1 MPDPAVSPDPAAPD
15 SAATPEGG
23 SESAATRPPEAADA
37 AEAEAFADASHVSA
51 DQDYGASQIQVLEG
65 MDAVR
70 KRPAMYIGDTFERG
84 YHHCVYEVV
93 DNSIDEAMAGFCT
106 HVDVTL
112 NADGSCTVRD
122 DGRGIPVDM
131 HPTEHRPAVEVVLTV
146 LHAGGKFGNGGY
158 KVSGGLHGVGV
169 SCVNALSDWLEVE
182 VKRGGKIHRMRFSRG
197 RVTKPLEV
205 VGACP
210 EDETGTTVSFHLDKD
225 IFHDDQGNTYDFK
238 WEILAKRFKEL
249 SFLNPGV
256 TINFLDENTGKKET
270 YYHKDGIVGFIRS
283 VTKGRPSI
291 EPDPQVRDA
300 KLPCDRAEVI
310 SVKGVEE
317 GVSAEIAMQYVDEKY
332 DESIFTFANNIN
344 TIEGGTHLSGFS
356 SALTGMVNNYAPANK
371 LLKENEENL
380 AGEDIREGIVCV
392 ISVKV
397 PNPQFEG
404 QTKTKLGNSNV
415 AGIVQRLVGSK
426 LKDYFDQNPKVAQA
440 IVTKAVGSQ
449 RARFA
454 ARKARE
460 MARNDNKKLGKFLGK
475 LKDCSSRNRDE
486 CELFL
491 VEGDSAGG
499 SAMKGRD
506 TRTQAILPLR
516 GKVLNVQKARIDRIL
531 ANQEIHSLISAIGGG
546 FGNNEFDVSKIRYDK
561 VVIMTDADVDGAHIR
576 TLLLTFFYNQMR
588 PLIEHGHVYIAQ
600 PPLYGIKKNKTIEY
614 IESDAKLTA
623 RLIALGAEEFRFE
636 SADGASKVENRDM
649 PELLRAL
656 AASEDLC
663 NRLVKQNVDIR
674 GFFAARDP
682 ASGDFPRFRVI
693 SDVDG
698 NPVEHYVFKQS
709 EVDAIKK
716 QTAAT
721 LAGLAAPPAQEE
733 APLREGGG
741 GEAAGESTP
750 YADPEGS
757 AGPAPSGPAAAFSAA
772 LASLDEPENPNFTC
786 TEILQ
791 SGTLRRN
798 MDTLKELYSLPASAF
813 WGADGETLGTI
824 TDTKGAAVPVA
835 SLMDLLEQVRARG
848 RRGLTIQRYKGLGEM
863 DWDQLYDTTMDPARR
878 KMLKVSLDSA
888 VDADKTFSLLMG
900 DEVAP
905 RRNWIETNALMAN
918 IDA

>member
-1 MPDPAVSPDPAAPD
+1 MSDPSDPALSPAAL
-15 SAATPEGG
+15 SAAAE
-23 SESAATRPPEAADA
+23 EADFAA
-37 AEAEAFADASHVSA
+37 ASHVSE
-51 DQDYGASQIQVLEG
+51 DQDYGAGQIQVLEG
-65 MDAVR
+65 MEAVR

-182 VKRGGKIHRMRFSRG
+182 VRRDGKVHRMRFSRG
-197 RVTKPLEV
+197 HVTKPLEV

-210 EDETGTTVSFHLDKD
+210 AEETGTTVTFHLDKE

-238 WEILAKRFKEL
+238 WEILSKRFKEL

-256 TINFLDENTGKKET
+256 TINFADENTGKKET

-291 EPDPQVRDA
+291 EPDPAVRDA
-300 KLPCDRAEVI
+300 KLPCDLAEVI
-310 SVKGVEE
+310 SVKGVED
-317 GVSAEIAMQYVDEKY
+317 GVSAEIALQYVDEKY

-344 TIEGGTHLSGFS
+344 TIEGGTHLSGFC
-356 SALTGMVNNYAPANK
+356 SALTGMVNNYARANK
-371 LLKENEENL
+371 LLKESEENL
-380 AGEDIREGIVCV
+380 AGEDIREGVVCV

-600 PPLYGIKKNKTIEY
+600 PPLYGIKKNKNIEY
-614 IESDAKLTA
+614 IESDVKLTA
-623 RLIALGAEEFRFE
+623 RLIALGAEEFSFA
-636 SADGASKVENRDM
+636 SADGASKVESRDM
-649 PELLRAL
+649 PDLLRAL

-674 GFFAARDP
+674 RYFRERNAA
-682 ASGDFPRFRVI
+682 GEFPRFRVL
-693 SDVDG
+693 SDTDG
-698 NPVEHYVFKQS
+698 NPVETYAFKQS
-709 EVDAIKK
+709 EVDAIKR
-716 QTAAT
+716 QTAAA
-721 LAGLAAPPAQEE
+721 LAGLSEPPAEESTDGRAPSRPEGGSGAAEAPEGLAEAAP
-733 APLREGGG
+733 
-741 GEAAGESTP
+741 AASP
-750 YADPEGS
+750 FA
-757 AGPAPSGPAAAFSAA
+757 AA

-791 SGTLRRN
+791 AGTLRRN
-798 MDTLKELYSLPASAF
+798 MDTLAELYHLPASAF
-813 WGADGETLGTI
+813 WGAEGATIGTI

-900 DEVAP
+900 VEVAP

>member
-1 MPDPAVSPDPAAPD
+1 MSDPADNATTETAAAREAGSVPGA
-15 SAATPEGG
+15 SAPG
-23 SESAATRPPEAADA
+23 A
-37 AEAEAFADASHVSA
+37 AESDEAFAAASHVSE
-51 DQDYGASQIQVLEG
+51 DQDYGAGQIQVLEG
-65 MDAVR
+65 MEAVR

-112 NADGSCTVRD
+112 NADGSCTVKD
-122 DGRGIPVDM
+122 DGRGIPVDE

-182 VKRGGKIHRMRFSRG
+182 VRRDGKIHRMRFSRG
-197 RVTKPLEV
+197 HVTKPLEV
-205 VGACP
+205 VGSCP
-210 EDETGTTVSFHLDKD
+210 AEETGTTVTFHLDKE

-238 WEILAKRFKEL
+238 WDILAKRFKEL

-256 TINFLDENTGKKET
+256 TINFADENTGKKET
-270 YYHKDGIVGFIRS
+270 YFHKDGIVGFIRS
-283 VTKGRPSI
+283 VTKGRASI
-291 EPDPQVRDA
+291 EPDPAVRDA

-310 SVKGVEE
+310 SVKGVED
-317 GVSAEIAMQYVDEKY
+317 GVSAEIALQYVDEKY

-344 TIEGGTHLSGFS
+344 TIEGGTHLSGFC
-356 SALTGMVNNYAPANK
+356 SALTGMVNDYARRNK
-371 LLKENEENL
+371 LLKESEENL

-415 AGIVQRLVGSK
+415 AGIVQRLVNSK
-426 LKDYFDQNPKVAQA
+426 LKDYFAENPKVAQA
-440 IVTKAVGSQ
+440 IVQKAVGSQ

-561 VVIMTDADVDGAHIR
+561 IVIMTDADVDGAHIR

-600 PPLYGIKKNKTIEY
+600 PPLYGIKKNKSIEY
-614 IESDAKLTA
+614 IESDVKLTA
-623 RLIALGAEEFRFE
+623 RLIALGAEEFTFA
-636 SADGASKVENRDM
+636 SADGASRVESRDM
-649 PELLRAL
+649 PDLLRAL

-674 GFFAARDP
+674 RYFAERDP
-682 ASGDFPRFRVI
+682 ATGEFPHFRVI
-693 SDVDG
+693 SDTDG
-698 NPVEHYVFKQS
+698 NPVETYVFKQE
-709 EVDAIKK
+709 EVDRIKRA
-716 QTAAT
+716 TAAA
-721 LAGLAAPPAQEE
+721 LAGVEDPGEESPDGRAQSRPEGGSGAAEAPDTDGEEGRAAP
-733 APLREGGG
+733 
-741 GEAAGESTP
+741 
-750 YADPEGS
+750 DPF
-757 AGPAPSGPAAAFSAA
+757 AAA

-791 SGTLRRN
+791 SATLRRN
-798 MDTLKELYSLPASAF
+798 MDTLRELYRFNTGDF
-813 WGADGETLGTI
+813 WGAEGATIGTI
-824 TDTKGAAVPVA
+824 TDTKGNATPVE

-848 RRGLTIQRYKGLGEM
+848 RKGLTIQRYKGLGEM
-863 DWDQLYDTTMDPARR
+863 DWDQLYDTTMDPAKR

-905 RRNWIETNALMAN
+905 RRNWIESNALMAN

>member
-1 MPDPAVSPDPAAPD
+1 M
-15 SAATPEGG
+15 TPEEQ
-23 SESAATRPPEAADA
+23 SPAPETRPQDAAA
-37 AEAEAFADASHVSA
+37 AEAAFESASRVDSS
-51 DQDYGASQIQVLEG
+51 QDYGASQIQVLEG

-84 YHHCVYEVV
+84 FHHCVYEVV
-93 DNSIDEAMAGFCT
+93 DNSIDEAMAGYCT

-112 NADGSCTVRD
+112 NADGSCTVKD

-182 VKRGGKIHRMRFSRG
+182 VKRGGKVHRMRFSRG

-205 VGACP
+205 VGDCP
-210 EDETGTTVSFHLDKD
+210 ATETGTTVTFHLDKE
-225 IFHDDQGNTYDFK
+225 IFHDEQGNAYDFK
-238 WEILAKRFKEL
+238 WDILSKRFKEL

-256 TINFLDENTGKKET
+256 EIRFADENTGKKET
-270 YYHKDGIVGFIRS
+270 YLHKDGIVGFIRS
-283 VTKGRPSI
+283 VTHGRSSI
-291 EPDPQVRDA
+291 EPDPNVRDA
-300 KLPCDRAEVI
+300 RLPCDLAEVI

-356 SALTGMVNNYAPANK
+356 SALTGMVNNYARANK
-371 LLKENEENL
+371 LLKDNEENL

-426 LKDYFDQNPKVAQA
+426 LKDYFDQNPRVAQA
-440 IVTKAVGSQ
+440 IVQKAVGSQ
-449 RARFA
+449 QARLA

-460 MARNDNKKLGKFLGK
+460 LVRKVNKKLGNFLGK

-499 SAMKGRD
+499 SALKGRD
-506 TRTQAILPLR
+506 TRTQAVLPLR
-516 GKVLNVQKARIDRIL
+516 GKVLNVQKARIDKIL

-561 VVIMTDADVDGAHIR
+561 IVIMTDADVDGAHIR

-588 PLIEHGHVYIAQ
+588 PLVEHGHVYIAQ
-600 PPLYGIKKNKTIEY
+600 PPLYGIKKGKSIEY
-614 IESDAKLTA
+614 IESDARLTA
-623 RLIALGAEEFRFE
+623 RLIALGAEEFRFDSPDGSVSVPN
-636 SADGASKVENRDM
+636 SAM
-649 PELLRAL
+649 PDLLRAL

-674 GFFAARDP
+674 GFFAARDK
-682 ASGDFPRFRVI
+682 ATGEFPRFRVI

-709 EVDAIKK
+709 EVDAIKRA
-716 QTAAT
+716 TAAS
-721 LAGLAAPPAQEE
+721 LAGVPDPGESAEAR
-733 APLREGGG
+733 APLGH
-741 GEAAGESTP
+741 GEAAEAPASG
-750 YADPEGS
+750 EGS
-757 AGPAPSGPAAAFSAA
+757 SGETAPSGPADAFAAA
-772 LASLDEPENPNFTC
+772 LAALDEPENPNFSC

-791 SGTLRRN
+791 AGTLRRN
-798 MDTLKELYSLPASAF
+798 MDTLRELYNLQVSAF
-813 WGADGETLGTI
+813 WGESGAPIGAI
-824 TDTKGAAVPVA
+824 TDTKGAVA
-835 SLMDLLEQVRARG
+835 EVSSLMDLLEQVRSRG
-848 RRGLTIQRYKGLGEM
+848 RKGLTIQRYKGLGEM
-863 DWDQLYDTTMDPARR
+863 DWDQLYDTTMDPAKR
-878 KMLKVSLDSA
+878 KMLRVSLDSA

-918 IDA
+918 IDT

>member
-1 MPDPAVSPDPAAPD
+1 MSDPADNATTETAAAREAGSVPGA
-15 SAATPEGG
+15 SAPG
-23 SESAATRPPEAADA
+23 A
-37 AEAEAFADASHVSA
+37 AESDEAFAAASHVSE
-51 DQDYGASQIQVLEG
+51 DQDYGAGQIQVLEG
-65 MDAVR
+65 MEAVR

-112 NADGSCTVRD
+112 NADGSCTVKD
-122 DGRGIPVDM
+122 DGRGIPVDV

-182 VKRGGKIHRMRFSRG
+182 VRRDGKVHRMRFSRG
-197 RVTKPLEV
+197 HVTKPLEV
-205 VGACP
+205 VGSCP
-210 EDETGTTVSFHLDKD
+210 ADETGTTVTFHLDKD

-238 WEILAKRFKEL
+238 WDILAKRFKEL

-256 TINFLDENTGKKET
+256 TINFADENTGKKET

-283 VTKGRPSI
+283 VTHGRASI
-291 EPDPQVRDA
+291 EPDPAVRDA

-310 SVKGVEE
+310 SVKGVED
-317 GVSAEIAMQYVDEKY
+317 GVSAEIALQYVDEKY

-344 TIEGGTHLSGFS
+344 TIEGGTHLSGFC
-356 SALTGMVNNYAPANK
+356 SALTGMVNNYARANK
-371 LLKENEENL
+371 LLKESEENL

-426 LKDYFDQNPKVAQA
+426 LKDYFDENPKVAQA

-561 VVIMTDADVDGAHIR
+561 IVIMTDADVDGAHIR

-600 PPLYGIKKNKTIEY
+600 PPLYGIKKNKSIEY
-614 IESDAKLTA
+614 IESDVKLTA

-636 SADGASKVENRDM
+636 SADGSSVVESREM
-649 PELLRAL
+649 PDLLRAL

-674 GFFAARDP
+674 RYFAERDP
-682 ASGDFPRFRVI
+682 ATGEFPHFRVI
-693 SDVDG
+693 SDTDG
-698 NPVEHYVFKQS
+698 NPVETYVFKQE
-709 EVDAIKK
+709 EVDRIKRA
-716 QTAAT
+716 TAAA
-721 LAGLAAPPAQEE
+721 LAGVEDPGEESPDGRAQSRPEGGSGAAEAPDTDGEEGRAAP
-733 APLREGGG
+733 
-741 GEAAGESTP
+741 
-750 YADPEGS
+750 DPF
-757 AGPAPSGPAAAFSAA
+757 AAA

-798 MDTLKELYSLPASAF
+798 MDTLAELYKLPASAF
-813 WGADGETLGTI
+813 WGAEGATIGTI
-824 TDTKGAAVPVA
+824 TDTKGNATPVE

-848 RRGLTIQRYKGLGEM
+848 RKGLTIQRYKGLGEM
-863 DWDQLYDTTMDPARR
+863 DWDQLYDTTMDPAKR

-905 RRNWIETNALMAN
+905 RRNWIESNALMAN

>member
-1 MPDPAVSPDPAAPD
+1 MLPDPDRSPSPETPAPSFPAVSPSSPASPASPDGGALPPPNSPSTPDED
-15 SAATPEGG
+15 SAFASASRV
-23 SESAATRPPEAADA
+23 SE
-37 AEAEAFADASHVSA
+37 

-93 DNSIDEAMAGFCT
+93 DNSIDEAMAGYCT
-106 HVDVTL
+106 HVDVTV

-182 VKRGGKIHRMRFSRG
+182 VKRDGKIHRMRFSRG

-205 VGACP
+205 VGTCP
-210 EDETGTTVSFHLDKD
+210 AGETGTTVTFHLDKE

-238 WEILAKRFKEL
+238 WDILSKRFKEL

-256 TINFLDENTGKKET
+256 TINFADDNTGKKET

-310 SVKGVEE
+310 YVKGVED
-317 GVSAEIAMQYVDEKY
+317 GVSAEIALQYVDEKY

-356 SALTGMVNNYAPANK
+356 SALTGMVNNYARVNK
-371 LLKENEENL
+371 LLKDSEENL

-426 LKDYFDQNPKVAQA
+426 LKDYFEQNPKVAQA

-460 MARNDNKKLGKFLGK
+460 LARNDNKKLGKFLGK

-499 SAMKGRD
+499 SALKGRD
-506 TRTQAILPLR
+506 TRTQAILALR

-561 VVIMTDADVDGAHIR
+561 IVIMTDADVDGAHIR

-600 PPLYGIKKNKTIEY
+600 PPLYGIKKGKAIEY

-636 SADGASKVENRDM
+636 SSDGASKVENADM
-649 PELLRAL
+649 PDLLRAL

-682 ASGDFPRFRVI
+682 ATGDFPRFRVI
-693 SDVDG
+693 SDIDG

-709 EVDAIKK
+709 EVDAIKRA
-716 QTAAT
+716 TAAA
-721 LAGLAAPPAQEE
+721 LAGVPEPPA
-733 APLREGGG
+733 AGGLGGLPPRPLEG
-741 GEAAGESTP
+741 GEAASP
-750 YADPEGS
+750 N
-757 AGPAPSGPAAAFSAA
+757 AAIEAA
-772 LASLDEPENPNFTC
+772 LAALDEPENPNFTC

-791 SGTLRRN
+791 AGTLRRN
-798 MDTLKELYSLPASAF
+798 MDTLKELYSLPASSF
-813 WGADGETLGTI
+813 WGREGDSIGSI
-824 TDTKGAAVPVA
+824 TDTKGVAVPVA
-835 SLMDLLEQVRARG
+835 SLMDLLEKVRTRG
-848 RRGLTIQRYKGLGEM
+848 GKGLTIQRYKGLGEM
-863 DWDQLYDTTMDPARR
+863 DWDQLYDTTMDPAKR
-878 KMLKVSLDSA
+878 KMLRVTLDSA

>member
-1 MPDPAVSPDPAAPD
+1 MSDPSDPALSP
-15 SAATPEGG
+15 
-23 SESAATRPPEAADA
+23 ATREAGSVPEASVSGSADEEASFA
-37 AEAEAFADASHVSA
+37 AASHVSE
-51 DQDYGASQIQVLEG
+51 DQDYGAGQIQVLEG
-65 MDAVR
+65 MEAVR

-182 VKRGGKIHRMRFSRG
+182 VRRDGKIHRMRFSRG
-197 RVTKPLEV
+197 HVTKPLEV

-210 EDETGTTVSFHLDKD
+210 ADETGTTVTFHLDKE

-238 WEILAKRFKEL
+238 WDILAKRFKEL

-256 TINFLDENTGKKET
+256 TINFADENTGKRET

-283 VTKGRPSI
+283 VTRGRASI
-291 EPDPQVRDA
+291 EPDPAVRDA

-310 SVKGVEE
+310 SVKGVED
-317 GVSAEIAMQYVDEKY
+317 GVSAEIALQYVDEKY

-344 TIEGGTHLSGFS
+344 TIEGGTHLSGFC
-356 SALTGMVNNYAPANK
+356 SALTGMVNNYARANK
-371 LLKENEENL
+371 LLKESEENL

-426 LKDYFDQNPKVAQA
+426 LKDYFDENPKVAQA

-561 VVIMTDADVDGAHIR
+561 IVIMTDADVDGAHIR

-600 PPLYGIKKNKTIEY
+600 PPLYGIKKNKNIEY
-614 IESDAKLTA
+614 IESDVKLTA
-623 RLIALGAEEFRFE
+623 RLIALGAEEFSFA
-636 SADGASKVENRDM
+636 SADGASKVESRDM
-649 PELLRAL
+649 PDLLRAL

-674 GFFAARDP
+674 RYFRERNAA
-682 ASGDFPRFRVI
+682 GEFPRFRVL
-693 SDVDG
+693 SDTDG
-698 NPVEHYVFKQS
+698 NPVESYVFKQS
-709 EVDAIKK
+709 EVDAIKR
-716 QTAAT
+716 QTAAA
-721 LAGLAAPPAQEE
+721 LAGLSEPPAEESPDGRAPSRPEGGSGAAETPEGLDEAAP
-733 APLREGGG
+733 
-741 GEAAGESTP
+741 AASP
-750 YADPEGS
+750 FA
-757 AGPAPSGPAAAFSAA
+757 AA

-791 SGTLRRN
+791 AGTLRRN
-798 MDTLKELYSLPASAF
+798 MDTLAELYHLPASAF
-813 WGADGETLGTI
+813 WGAEGATIGTI
-824 TDTKGAAVPVA
+824 TDTKGNATPVE

-848 RRGLTIQRYKGLGEM
+848 RKGLTIQRYKGLGEM
-863 DWDQLYDTTMDPARR
+863 DWDQLYDTTMDPAKR
-878 KMLKVSLDSA
+878 KMLRVSLDSA

-905 RRNWIETNALMAN
+905 RRNWIESNALMAN

>member
-1 MPDPAVSPDPAAPD
+1 M
-15 SAATPEGG
+15 
-23 SESAATRPPEAADA
+23 
-37 AEAEAFADASHVSA
+37 
-51 DQDYGASQIQVLEG
+51 
-65 MDAVR
+65 
-70 KRPAMYIGDTFERG
+70 
-84 YHHCVYEVV
+84 
-93 DNSIDEAMAGFCT
+93 
-106 HVDVTL
+106 
-112 NADGSCTVRD
+112 
-122 DGRGIPVDM
+122 
-131 HPTEHRPAVEVVLTV
+131 
-146 LHAGGKFGNGGY
+146 
-158 KVSGGLHGVGV
+158 
-169 SCVNALSDWLEVE
+169 
-182 VKRGGKIHRMRFSRG
+182 
-197 RVTKPLEV
+197 
-205 VGACP
+205 
-210 EDETGTTVSFHLDKD
+210 
-225 IFHDDQGNTYDFK
+225 
-238 WEILAKRFKEL
+238 
-249 SFLNPGV
+249 
-256 TINFLDENTGKKET
+256 
-270 YYHKDGIVGFIRS
+270 
-283 VTKGRPSI
+283 
-291 EPDPQVRDA
+291 RDA

-310 SVKGVEE
+310 SVKGVED
-317 GVSAEIAMQYVDEKY
+317 GVSAEIALQYVDEKY

-344 TIEGGTHLSGFS
+344 TIEGGTHLSGFC
-356 SALTGMVNNYAPANK
+356 SALTGMVNNYARANK
-371 LLKENEENL
+371 LLKESEENL

-426 LKDYFDQNPKVAQA
+426 LKDYFDENPKVAQA

-561 VVIMTDADVDGAHIR
+561 IVIMTDADVDGAHIR

-600 PPLYGIKKNKTIEY
+600 PPLYGIKKNKNIEY
-614 IESDAKLTA
+614 IESDVKLTA
-623 RLIALGAEEFRFE
+623 RLIALGAEEFSFA
-636 SADGASKVENRDM
+636 SADGASRVESRDM
-649 PELLRAL
+649 PDLLRAL

-674 GFFAARDP
+674 RYFRERNAA
-682 ASGDFPRFRVI
+682 GEFPRFRVL
-693 SDVDG
+693 SDTDG
-698 NPVEHYVFKQS
+698 NPVETYAFKQS
-709 EVDAIKK
+709 EVDAIKR
-716 QTAAT
+716 QTAAA
-721 LAGLAAPPAQEE
+721 LAGLSEPPPVAAAVPAATGLAEAAPAASPGAGSEE
-733 APLREGGG
+733 GRAPL
-741 GEAAGESTP
+741 
-750 YADPEGS
+750 DP
-757 AGPAPSGPAAAFSAA
+757 FQAA

-791 SGTLRRN
+791 AGTLRRN
-798 MDTLKELYSLPASAF
+798 MDTLAELYHLPASAF
-813 WGADGETLGTI
+813 WGAEGATIGTI
-824 TDTKGAAVPVA
+824 TDTKGNATP

-848 RRGLTIQRYKGLGEM
+848 RKGLTIQRYKGLGEM
-863 DWDQLYDTTMDPARR
+863 DWDQLYDTTMDPAKR
-878 KMLKVSLDSA
+878 KMLRVSLDSA

-905 RRNWIETNALMAN
+905 RRKVRARARRPPSLLGVSLLPSPLRPRPSALPRAALRSPRSLAPTLPLRPRPYHRKLFAKGEQVHVHN
-918 IDA
+918 

>member
-1 MPDPAVSPDPAAPD
+1 MSDPSDPALSP
-15 SAATPEGG
+15 
-23 SESAATRPPEAADA
+23 ATREAGSVPEASASGSPEDDA
-37 AEAEAFADASHVSA
+37 SFAAASHVSE
-51 DQDYGASQIQVLEG
+51 DQDYGAGQIQVLEG
-65 MDAVR
+65 MEAVR

-182 VKRGGKIHRMRFSRG
+182 VKRDGKVHRMRFSRG
-197 RVTKPLEV
+197 HVTKPLEV
-205 VGACP
+205 VGSCP
-210 EDETGTTVSFHLDKD
+210 ADETGTTVTFHLDKE

-238 WEILAKRFKEL
+238 WDILAKRFKEL

-256 TINFLDENTGKKET
+256 TINFADENTGKRET

-283 VTKGRPSI
+283 VTRGRASI
-291 EPDPQVRDA
+291 EPDPAVRDA

-310 SVKGVEE
+310 SVKGVED
-317 GVSAEIAMQYVDEKY
+317 GVSAEIALQYVDEKY

-344 TIEGGTHLSGFS
+344 TIEGGTHLSGFC
-356 SALTGMVNNYAPANK
+356 SALTGMVNNYARANK

-426 LKDYFDQNPKVAQA
+426 LKDYFDENPKVAQA

-561 VVIMTDADVDGAHIR
+561 IVIMTDADVDGAHIR

-600 PPLYGIKKNKTIEY
+600 PPLYGIKKNKNIEY
-614 IESDAKLTA
+614 IESDVKLTA

-636 SADGASKVENRDM
+636 SADGASVVESRDM
-649 PELLRAL
+649 PDLLRAL

-674 GFFAARDP
+674 RYFRERNAA
-682 ASGDFPRFRVI
+682 GEFPRFRVL
-693 SDVDG
+693 SDTDG
-698 NPVEHYVFKQS
+698 NPVETYAFKQE
-709 EVDAIKK
+709 EVDKIKK

-721 LAGLAAPPAQEE
+721 LAGLPEPPSEEELKALAQSESQSLGGAAPQP
-733 APLREGGG
+733 PL
-741 GEAAGESTP
+741 ES
-750 YADPEGS
+750 GS
-757 AGPAPSGPAAAFSAA
+757 AAAAFQATF
-772 LASLDEPENPNFTC
+772 ASLDEPENPNFTC

-791 SGTLRRN
+791 AGTLRRN
-798 MDTLKELYSLPASAF
+798 MDTLAELYHLPASAF
-813 WGADGETLGTI
+813 WGAEGATIGTI
-824 TDTKGAAVPVA
+824 TDTKGNATPVE

-848 RRGLTIQRYKGLGEM
+848 RKGLTIQRYKGLGEM
-863 DWDQLYDTTMDPARR
+863 DWDQLYDTTMDPAKR
-878 KMLKVSLDSA
+878 KMLRVSLDSA

-905 RRNWIETNALMAN
+905 RRNWIESNALMAN

>member
-1 MPDPAVSPDPAAPD
+1 MSDPADNPATETA
-15 SAATPEGG
+15 
-23 SESAATRPPEAADA
+23 A
-37 AEAEAFADASHVSA
+37 AEDDASFAAASHVSE
-51 DQDYGASQIQVLEG
+51 DQDYGAGQIQVLEG
-65 MDAVR
+65 MEAVR

-182 VKRGGKIHRMRFSRG
+182 VRRDGKVHRMRFSRG
-197 RVTKPLEV
+197 HVTKPLEV

-210 EDETGTTVSFHLDKD
+210 ADETGTTVTFHLDKE

-238 WEILAKRFKEL
+238 WDILAKRFKEL

-256 TINFLDENTGKKET
+256 TINFADENTGKKET

-283 VTKGRPSI
+283 VTKGRASI
-291 EPDPQVRDA
+291 EPDPAVRDA

-310 SVKGVEE
+310 SVKGVED
-317 GVSAEIAMQYVDEKY
+317 GVSAEIALQYVDEKY

-344 TIEGGTHLSGFS
+344 TIEGGTHLSGFC
-356 SALTGMVNNYAPANK
+356 SALTGMVNNYARANK
-371 LLKENEENL
+371 LLKESEENL

-426 LKDYFDQNPKVAQA
+426 LKDYFDENPKVAQA

-561 VVIMTDADVDGAHIR
+561 IVIMTDADVDGAHIR

-600 PPLYGIKKNKTIEY
+600 PPLYGIKKNKNIEY
-614 IESDAKLTA
+614 IESDVKLTA
-623 RLIALGAEEFRFE
+623 RLIALGAEEFSFA
-636 SADGASKVENRDM
+636 SADGASRVESRDM
-649 PELLRAL
+649 PDLLRAL

-674 GFFAARDP
+674 RYFRERNAA
-682 ASGDFPRFRVI
+682 GEFPRFRVL
-693 SDVDG
+693 SDTDLQTGGGRQNQKADG
-698 NPVEHYVFKQS
+698 CHLGWTSRAAFGRGTQGSRPERIPVAGGRS
-709 EVDAIKK
+709 PPA
-716 QTAAT
+716 TAGKRKRSCRFPSHICQPRRAREPQ
-721 LAGLAAPPAQEE
+721 LHLHRDPAGRHAPPQHGHARR
-733 APLREGGG
+733 ALPSPGLGLLGRGGRDHRHHHG
-741 GEAAGESTP
+741 HQGQRDPGRIPDGPPGAG
-750 YADPEGS
+750 A
-757 AGPAPSGPAAAFSAA
+757 
-772 LASLDEPENPNFTC
+772 
-786 TEILQ
+786 
-791 SGTLRRN
+791 
-798 MDTLKELYSLPASAF
+798 
-813 WGADGETLGTI
+813 
-824 TDTKGAAVPVA
+824 
-835 SLMDLLEQVRARG
+835 RARPQG
-848 RRGLTIQRYKGLGEM
+848 PHH
-863 DWDQLYDTTMDPARR
+863 PA
-878 KMLKVSLDSA
+878 LQ
-888 VDADKTFSLLMG
+888 G
-900 DEVAP
+900 P
-905 RRNWIETNALMAN
+905 RRNGLGPALRHHDGPGQAQ
-918 IDA
+918 DAARLPRLGRRRGQDLLAPDGRRSRREALVASRARLARRARRNNPTER

>member
-1 MPDPAVSPDPAAPD
+1 MSDPADTAPD
-15 SAATPEGG
+15 STT
-23 SESAATRPPEAADA
+23 SAAPESPAGAAPSAPEDDA
-37 AEAEAFADASHVSA
+37 AFESASHVSE
-51 DQDYGASQIQVLEG
+51 DQDYGAGQIQVLEG
-65 MDAVR
+65 MEAVR

-182 VKRGGKIHRMRFSRG
+182 VRRDGRVHRMRFSRG
-197 RVTKPLEV
+197 HVTKPLEV
-205 VGACP
+205 VGSCP
-210 EDETGTTVSFHLDKD
+210 ADETGTTVTFHLDKE

-238 WEILAKRFKEL
+238 WDILAKRFKEL

-256 TINFLDENTGKKET
+256 TINFADENTGKRET

-283 VTKGRPSI
+283 VTRGRASI
-291 EPDPQVRDA
+291 EPDPAVRDA

-310 SVKGVEE
+310 SVKGVED
-317 GVSAEIAMQYVDEKY
+317 GVSAEIALQYVDEKY

-344 TIEGGTHLSGFS
+344 TIEGGTHLSGFC
-356 SALTGMVNNYAPANK
+356 SALTGMVNNYARANK
-371 LLKENEENL
+371 LLKESEENL

-426 LKDYFDQNPKVAQA
+426 LKDYFDENPKVAQA

-561 VVIMTDADVDGAHIR
+561 IVIMTDADVDGAHIR

-600 PPLYGIKKNKTIEY
+600 PPLYGIKKNKNIEY
-614 IESDAKLTA
+614 IESDVKLTA
-623 RLIALGAEEFRFE
+623 RLIALGAEEFSFA
-636 SADGASKVENRDM
+636 SADGASRVESRDM
-649 PELLRAL
+649 PDLLRAL

-674 GFFAARDP
+674 RYFRERNAA
-682 ASGDFPRFRVI
+682 GEFPRFRVI
-693 SDVDG
+693 SDTDG
-698 NPVEHYVFKQS
+698 NPVETYAFKQS
-709 EVDAIKK
+709 EVDAIKMR
-716 QTAAT
+716 TAAA
-721 LAGLAAPPAQEE
+721 LAGLSEPPAEASPDGRAPSRPEGGSGAAEAPEGLAEAAP
-733 APLREGGG
+733 
-741 GEAAGESTP
+741 AASP
-750 YADPEGS
+750 FA
-757 AGPAPSGPAAAFSAA
+757 AA

-791 SGTLRRN
+791 AGTLRRN
-798 MDTLKELYSLPASAF
+798 MDTLAELYHLPASAF
-813 WGADGETLGTI
+813 WGAEGATIGTI
-824 TDTKGAAVPVA
+824 TDTKGNATPVE

-848 RRGLTIQRYKGLGEM
+848 RKGLTIQRYKGLGEM
-863 DWDQLYDTTMDPARR
+863 DWDQLYDTTMDPAKR
-878 KMLKVSLDSA
+878 KMLRVSLDSA

-905 RRNWIETNALMAN
+905 RRNWIESNALMAN

>member
-1 MPDPAVSPDPAAPD
+1 MSDPADNATTETAAAREAGSVPGA
-15 SAATPEGG
+15 SAPG
-23 SESAATRPPEAADA
+23 A
-37 AEAEAFADASHVSA
+37 AESDEAFAAASHVSE
-51 DQDYGASQIQVLEG
+51 DQDYGAGQIQVLEG
-65 MDAVR
+65 MEAVR

-112 NADGSCTVRD
+112 NADGSCTVKD
-122 DGRGIPVDM
+122 DGRGIPVDE

-182 VKRGGKIHRMRFSRG
+182 VRRDGKIHRMRFSRG
-197 RVTKPLEV
+197 HVTKPLEV
-205 VGACP
+205 VGSCP
-210 EDETGTTVSFHLDKD
+210 AEETGTTVTFHLDKE

-238 WEILAKRFKEL
+238 WEILSKRFKEL

-256 TINFLDENTGKKET
+256 TINFADENTGKKET
-270 YYHKDGIVGFIRS
+270 YFHKDGIVGFIRS
-283 VTKGRPSI
+283 VTKGRASI
-291 EPDPQVRDA
+291 EPDPAVRDA

-310 SVKGVEE
+310 SVKGVED
-317 GVSAEIAMQYVDEKY
+317 GVSAEIALQYVDEKY

-344 TIEGGTHLSGFS
+344 TIEGGTHLSGFC
-356 SALTGMVNNYAPANK
+356 SALTGMVNDYARRNK
-371 LLKENEENL
+371 LLKESEENL

-415 AGIVQRLVGSK
+415 AGIVQRLVNSK
-426 LKDYFDQNPKVAQA
+426 LKDYFAENPKVAQA
-440 IVTKAVGSQ
+440 IVQKAVGSQ

-561 VVIMTDADVDGAHIR
+561 IVIMTDADVDGAHIR

-600 PPLYGIKKNKTIEY
+600 PPLYGIKKNKSIEY
-614 IESDAKLTA
+614 IESDVKLTA
-623 RLIALGAEEFRFE
+623 RLIALGAEEFTFA
-636 SADGASKVENRDM
+636 SADGASRVESRDM
-649 PELLRAL
+649 PDLLRAL

-674 GFFAARDP
+674 RYFAERDP
-682 ASGDFPRFRVI
+682 ATGEFPHFRVI
-693 SDVDG
+693 SDTDG
-698 NPVEHYVFKQS
+698 NPVETYVFKQE
-709 EVDAIKK
+709 EVDRIKRA
-716 QTAAT
+716 TAAA
-721 LAGLAAPPAQEE
+721 LAGVEDPGEESPDGRAQSRPEGGSGAAEAPDTDGEEGRAAP
-733 APLREGGG
+733 
-741 GEAAGESTP
+741 
-750 YADPEGS
+750 DPF
-757 AGPAPSGPAAAFSAA
+757 AAA

-791 SGTLRRN
+791 SATLRRN
-798 MDTLKELYSLPASAF
+798 MDTLRELYRFNTGDF
-813 WGADGETLGTI
+813 WGAEGATIGTI
-824 TDTKGAAVPVA
+824 TDTKGNATPVE

-848 RRGLTIQRYKGLGEM
+848 RKGLTIQRYKGLGEM
-863 DWDQLYDTTMDPARR
+863 DWDQLYDTTMDPAKR

-905 RRNWIETNALMAN
+905 RRNWIESNALMAN

>member
-1 MPDPAVSPDPAAPD
+1 MTQDPETPVPASEDPKTGPAAAP
-15 SAATPEGG
+15 AA
-23 SESAATRPPEAADA
+23 AADDDQS
-37 AEAEAFADASHVSA
+37 FVDASRVSE

-65 MDAVR
+65 MEAVR

-84 YHHCVYEVV
+84 FHHCVYEVV

-112 NADGSCTVRD
+112 NSDGSCTVKD
-122 DGRGIPVDM
+122 DGRGIPVDE

-182 VKRGGKIHRMRFSRG
+182 VRRDGKVHRMRFSRG
-197 RVTKPLEV
+197 HVTKPLEV
-205 VGACP
+205 VGTCP
-210 EDETGTTVSFHLDKD
+210 EGETGTTVTFHLDKE
-225 IFHDDQGNTYDFK
+225 IFHDEQGNAYDFS
-238 WEILAKRFKEL
+238 WDILSKRFKEL

-256 TINFLDENTGKKET
+256 EIRFSDENTGKRET
-270 YYHKDGIVGFIRS
+270 YLHRDGIVGFIRS
-283 VTKGRPSI
+283 VTHGRKSI
-291 EPDPQVRDA
+291 QANPAVRDE
-300 KLPCDRAEVI
+300 KLPCELAEVI
-310 SVKGVEE
+310 SVKGVED

-344 TIEGGTHLSGFS
+344 TIEGGTHLSGFN
-356 SALTGMVNNYAPANK
+356 SALTGMVNNYARANK
-371 LLKENEENL
+371 LLKESEENL

-426 LKDYFDQNPKVAQA
+426 LKDYFEQNPKVAQA
-440 IVTKAVGSQ
+440 IVQKAVGSQ
-449 RARFA
+449 QARLA

-460 MARNDNKKLGKFLGK
+460 LVRKDNKKLGKFLGK
-475 LKDCSSRNRDE
+475 LKDCFSKNRDE

-499 SAMKGRD
+499 SALKGRD
-506 TRTQAILPLR
+506 TRMQAILPLR
-516 GKVLNVQKARIDRIL
+516 GKVLNVQKARLDKIL

-561 VVIMTDADVDGAHIR
+561 IVIMTDADVDGAHIR

-600 PPLYGIKKNKTIEY
+600 PPLYGLKKGKTVEY
-614 IESDAKLTA
+614 IASDAKLTA
-623 RLIALGAEEFRFE
+623 RLISLGAEEFKFE
-636 SADGASKVENRDM
+636 SADGATSVLNSDM
-649 PELLRAL
+649 PALLRLL

-663 NRLVKQNVDIR
+663 NRLSKQNVDVHKY
-674 GFFAARDP
+674 FACRNAE
-682 ASGDFPRFRVI
+682 SGDFPHFRVI

-698 NPVEHYVFKQS
+698 NPVEHYVFRHD
-709 EVDAIKK
+709 EVESIKRD
-716 QTAAT
+716 TAAT
-721 LAGLAAPPAQEE
+721 LAGTDS
-733 APLREGGG
+733 
-741 GEAAGESTP
+741 GEAFE
-750 YADPEGS
+750 
-757 AGPAPSGPAAAFSAA
+757 AA
-772 LASLDEPENPNFTC
+772 LTSLDEPENPNFNA

-798 MDTLKELYSLPASAF
+798 MDTLSEVYGLSSDAF
-813 WGADGETLGTI
+813 WGAEGRSIGKI
-824 TDTKGAAVPVA
+824 TDTKGNASEVE
-835 SLMDLLEQVRARG
+835 SLMDLLEQVRSRG
-848 RRGLTIQRYKGLGEM
+848 RKGFTISRFKGLGEM
-863 DWDQLYDTTMDPARR
+863 NASELFETTMDPKKR
-878 KMLKVSLDSA
+878 KMLRVSLDSA

-905 RRNWIETNALMAN
+905 RRNWIESNALMAN